1 MPFLIHVAVAHHAG
15 NISIVSAKR
24 VWRRGK
30 TLYQGHGLDMAEVQC
45 VCYVV
50 RHMASAKADT
60 VMLLH
65 LSAEE

>member
-1 MPFLIHVAVAHHAG
+1 MEKEE
-15 NISIVSAKR
+15 N
-24 VWRRGK
+24 
-30 TLYQGHGLDMAEVQC
+30 LYQGHVLDMAEVQC

-65 LSAEE
+65 PSAEKLHHHA